1 MGFWGSL
8 AGARRNNLRRKVYQR
23 GELFVNTFR
32 NVMIGLSL
40 RETVWRTYGARD
52 SFLRFDPVPTDWA
65 NVWRTYG
72 ALETKMPP

>member
-1 MGFWGSL
+1 
-8 AGARRNNLRRKVYQR
+8 
-23 GELFVNTFR
+23 
-32 NVMIGLSL
+32 MIGLSL